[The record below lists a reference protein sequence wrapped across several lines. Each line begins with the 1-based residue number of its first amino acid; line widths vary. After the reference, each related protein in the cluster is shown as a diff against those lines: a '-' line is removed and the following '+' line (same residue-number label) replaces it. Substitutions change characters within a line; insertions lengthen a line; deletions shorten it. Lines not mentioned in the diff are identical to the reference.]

1 MSAEVHQRRIP
12 IIPTII
18 VVAAAALMV
27 ALGFWQ
33 LGRLEEKEALI
44 ARYAAN
50 QQLPTVQLTDLRDA
64 DAALFRNVAI
74 SCPRP
79 FKWESVAG
87 RNSDDRPGYVHR
99 FVCQQE
105 SMPPGNEGGTPR
117 ELYGVI
123 GWSAY
128 PRQVDW
134 DGGDLEGVLAPLG
147 DNFKLIAAVP
157 QAGLEAVARP
167 DPNDLPNNHLAY
179 AGQWFFF
186 ALTALVIYILALRK
200 RWR

>member
-1 MSAEVHQRRIP
+1 
-12 IIPTII
+12 
-18 VVAAAALMV
+18 
-27 ALGFWQ
+27 
-33 LGRLEEKEALI
+33 
-44 ARYAAN
+44 
-50 QQLPTVQLTDLRDA
+50 
-64 DAALFRNVAI
+64 
-74 SCPRP
+74 
-79 FKWESVAG
+79 
-87 RNSDDRPGYVHR
+87 
-99 FVCQQE
+99 
-105 SMPPGNEGGTPR
+105 
-117 ELYGVI
+117 
-123 GWSAY
+123 
-128 PRQVDW
+128 VDW